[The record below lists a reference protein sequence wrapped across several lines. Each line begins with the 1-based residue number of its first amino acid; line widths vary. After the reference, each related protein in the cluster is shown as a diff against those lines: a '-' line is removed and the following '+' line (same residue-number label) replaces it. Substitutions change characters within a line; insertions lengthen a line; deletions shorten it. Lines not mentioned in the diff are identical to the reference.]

1 MDFKK
6 NQESNPKNQINNN
19 NKLQQYKVSTLD
31 TMKKPKAK
39 RFMKYCTVRKH
50 RGQLIRCRNQ
60 SRKKSIDVKKKS
72 KRDKVHCKNK
82 NTKSQRYFISVFIKI
97 ITSCD
102 IVLCQT
108 TKNIQPLGCKLDI
121 HLKNTFE
128 ILGFVCVCVFAH
140 ACVYTS
146 RLGLQGA
153 SCGW

>member
-1 MDFKK
+1 M
-6 NQESNPKNQINNN
+6 
-19 NKLQQYKVSTLD
+19 STLD

-39 RFMKYCTVRKH
+39 GFTKYCTVRKH

-82 NTKSQRYFISVFIKI
+82 NSKSQTYFISVFIKI

-128 ILGFVCVCVFAH
+128 ILEDLCVRIPAGL
-140 ACVYTS
+140 ACRVHPVDDKLAPHPTDVQATSTKLYSVYGCKPVTH
-146 RLGLQGA
+146 RYV
-153 SCGW
+153 

>member
-1 MDFKK
+1 MYNKQQLKKCRKEKKILFKQKRNSRTSKRRDVQCISRRIK
-6 NQESNPKNQINNN
+6 NQIKKKNQINNN
-19 NKLQQYKVSTLD
+19 NKLQRYKVSTLD

-39 RFMKYCTVRKH
+39 GFTKYCTVRKH

-82 NTKSQRYFISVFIKI
+82 NTKSQTYFISVFIKI

-121 HLKNTFE
+121 
-128 ILGFVCVCVFAH
+128 
-140 ACVYTS
+140 
-146 RLGLQGA
+146 
-153 SCGW
+153 